1 MLRPLKL
8 NDNLNNM
15 TLFFTFPNDF
25 YKTDG
30 ETLFTTNNN
39 NQIYSIYSNNIYR
52 IYSNFNNNLVKLYEI
67 TRDNLNDGNGANI
80 NINELKLD
88 DIDDII
94 VELNS
99 NVSFNNYINI
109 DDGKA
114 KYTIIIDKQPRNN
127 PSSDKKEITLILEHP
142 LLKRGDIND
151 ELTIQ
156 NGKCIIS
163 RKLELTNDN
172 NIKVLDEPYEEII
185 ENINLDLFLGDNY
198 IYILEENYMPL
209 YIKYLTHNDLNTAY
223 ATKLEL
229 TSSITQT
236 STNIMLEVS
245 KKTDKEEIISTINQ
259 SAEEIQIQANKI
271 SLIGKE
277 MNLTSDNIE
286 IASNNFNVDKYG
298 NMECNNGTFNGTING
313 STING
318 GKITLNDE
326 GQRGSSKLTV
336 TGTDGII
343 ERDYINEVRSSR
355 IAMGRTNTGSGEGE
369 ECSLGIYYTM
379 ITPDT
384 HIQGALFL
392 RSDTGYETSVWATG
406 IITPSI
412 QQTSKAEM
420 KKNFE
425 LLEDGISIIKDID
438 IYKYNFK
445 QDSDD
450 TKKHIGFVIGNNFNY
465 RKEITSQNNDG
476 VDLYSMISVAYKAIQ
491 ELSDKIEEL
500 ENKIEKMESDYNA

>member
-67 TRDNLNDGNGANI
+67 TRDNLNDGSGANI

-114 KYTIIIDKQPRNN
+114 KYTIIVDKQPRDN

-151 ELTIQ
+151 ELIIQ

-236 STNIMLEVS
+236 STNIMLEVR
-245 KKTDKEEIISTINQ
+245 KKTDKDEIISTINQ
-259 SAEEIQIQANKI
+259 SAEKIQIQSNKI
-271 SLIGKE
+271 SLEGYTTINDGF
-277 MNLTSDNIE
+277 S
-286 IASNNFNVDKYG
+286 VDLNG
-298 NMECNNGTFNGTING
+298 SMSCNNA
-313 STING
+313 TING
-318 GKITLNDE
+318 GKLSLYDNGINSTSPSIKIQNSKNNSSSELYGNFLRFINSSSTIFSTLLNNRFSLMDNNV
-326 GQRGSSKLTV
+326 GN
-336 TGTDGII
+336 GII
-343 ERDYINEVRSSR
+343 MTTEGDVNGRPYIQLSDGSFNFTTVGSAQ
-355 IAMGRTNTGSGEGE
+355 IRTPE
-369 ECSLGIYYTM
+369 LI
-379 ITPDT
+379 
-384 HIQGALFL
+384 
-392 RSDTGYETSVWATG
+392 
-406 IITPSI
+406 
-412 QQTSKAEM
+412 QTSLESS

-425 LLEDGISIIKDID
+425 KLENGLDILKEID
-438 IYKYNFK
+438 IYKYNLK
-445 QDSDD
+445 SDND
-450 TKKHIGFVIGNNFNY
+450 NQKKHIGFVIGNDYKY
-465 RKEITSQNNDG
+465 REEITSENNDG

-491 ELSDKIEEL
+491 EQQKLIDDLQIKLNEL
-500 ENKIEKMESDYNA
+500 EVKLNG

>member
-15 TLFFTFPNDF
+15 TLFFTFPNNF

-67 TRDNLNDGNGANI
+67 TRDNLNDGSGANI

-114 KYTIIIDKQPRNN
+114 KYTIIIDKQPRDN

-151 ELTIQ
+151 ELIIQ

-259 SAEEIQIQANKI
+259 SAEEIQINANKV
-271 SLIGKE
+271 SLAGKTIE
-277 MNLTSDNIE
+277 LTSENIK
-286 IASNNFNVDKYG
+286 IDSTNFQVDKNG
-298 NMECNNGTFNGTING
+298 NMNCNNGNFKGTISG
-313 STING
+313 SEIIGGTIALESETSNTYRFKINDKSVSG
-318 GKITLNDE
+318 RYIECSGASQRFWDSGIAKITLLSTM
-326 GQRGSSKLTV
+326 SSGLV
-336 TGTDGII
+336 GCASTDGSQATLSSAGVSTSSDIRFKENII
-343 ERDYINEVRSSR
+343 EIPKETSKNLITNINPIEYTFINSNRKHRGLSAQEVEEVLNNNNVFNEIYEIDENGKYSLNYVELIPDLINCIKDLYNINEK
-355 IAMGRTNTGSGEGE
+355 
-369 ECSLGIYYTM
+369 LK
-379 ITPDT
+379 
-384 HIQGALFL
+384 QK
-392 RSDTGYETSVWATG
+392 
-406 IITPSI
+406 II
-412 QQTSKAEM
+412 
-420 KKNFE
+420 
-425 LLEDGISIIKDID
+425 
-438 IYKYNFK
+438 
-445 QDSDD
+445 
-450 TKKHIGFVIGNNFNY
+450 
-465 RKEITSQNNDG
+465 
-476 VDLYSMISVAYKAIQ
+476 
-491 ELSDKIEEL
+491 
-500 ENKIEKMESDYNA
+500 KMESDYNA